1 MITRT
6 RTIMLPEWVGKPV
19 EEEQAGWPVI
29 KRFEPS
35 EDDFQAALAD
45 LSHRP
50 KAIVQGPGLK
60 KIGQLNPGEVLWNG
74 ETFVCCLKPDES
86 VVFDLN
92 GPVEPNWPDE
102 YHTDMSESWVLLGL
116 WGARSLEVMQRLVTV
131 DIERP
136 ETRDPFFLVT
146 RCHGLALQVLNLK
159 RTETGFLLACDRSHG
174 QNLFDTCLHAGEQL
188 DLKPVG
194 ELAFR
199 KWFESAGLSVSPEET
214 LRM

>member
-45 LSHRP
+45 LSHRD

-74 ETFVCCLKPDES
+74 EAFVCGLKPDEA
-86 VVFDLN
+86 VVFDLK

-102 YHTDMSESWVLLGL
+102 YHTDMTEGWVLLGL
-116 WGARSLEVMQRLVTV
+116 WGFRSLEIMQRLVTV

-136 ETRDPFFLVT
+136 EARDSFFLVT
-146 RCHGLALQVLNLK
+146 RCHGVALQVLNPK
-159 RTETGFLLACDRSHG
+159 GPEPGFFLACDRSHG
-174 QNLFDTCLHAGEQL
+174 QNLFDSLFH
-188 DLKPVG
+188 VG
-194 ELAFR
+194 QHLGLTVVGLEGFQ
-199 KWFESAGLSVSPEET
+199 KWFERLS
-214 LRM
+214 L